1 MKRNLLLILLLVGV
15 GSRVYAQA
23 DTLSQRIILIG
34 DAGQLTNGRH
44 PVVDAVKKNIPLDNK
59 TTIIFLGDNL
69 YKNGLPDVQYRN
81 YAQARAVLDSQ
92 VSVADGTPAKV
103 FMIPGNHDWENG
115 SRGGYNAI
123 IRQQLYVDFL
133 GKKNVKYYPEDG
145 CPGPVEVPVGDNVVL
160 ILFDS
165 QWWLHPHD
173 KPEIES
179 DCKCKTKEELVDQIA
194 DIAARNSRKL
204 VLLACHHPFKSNGIH
219 GGFFTLKQHLF
230 PFTDIRKSMYIPLPV
245 IGSIYPI
252 ARSVFGAPQDIS
264 HPTYT
269 DMINRITEAIRR
281 SSPNVV
287 FVSGHDHNL
296 QLIREQ
302 GYHYIVSGGGC
313 KQGRTSRNKNSLF
326 NSTSEGFAVM
336 EISTNKNVNTTF
348 YTVADTIQK
357 SETFPLLNF
366 TKLAASFIDTTAKAA
381 LDSSF
386 TYPDSVSAAIS
397 KELTPVKGMKRYFM
411 GNNYRKE
418 WSTPVNMKIFNLRR
432 EKGGFVIEGLGGSTQ
447 TKALRLKNR
456 STGEEWVLRS
466 MNKSPVNTIPEAFRA
481 AGLVQDLATE
491 LKTSTFPFGALIT
504 PGLLDAA
511 GLPGARPE
519 LFFVPDDPALE
530 FYRPLFANTVCM
542 LEKRNASFD
551 NSKTLTT
558 AKLMDKML
566 EENDHRPDQ
575 SKVLKA
581 RLLDMLI
588 ADYDRH
594 LDQWRWG
601 SIDTGKGKI
610 YYPIPRDRDQSF
622 FYSNGR
628 LLHFLTGRSLP
639 FLKGFREDIPKV
651 DWLNYIA
658 RDFDRIFL
666 TGLDQQDWEKAI
678 LEIRNELSD
687 SVIRAAVN
695 ELPPEI
701 YKIRGEKITG
711 KLISRREALAEAAMK
726 YYHFISRQVN
736 IIGSN
741 QKEYFRVRSIGDQL
755 QVRVF
760 AKSRKNDTSFLMYSR
775 VFDPAV
781 TREIRLFGL
790 HDEDVFEVAQDAS
803 SRIKLR
809 IIGGRGIDTFNIKG
823 KVEALLYDLKDPAGG
838 GDYFLKDSSH
848 AKKRF
853 SIDPPVN
860 DKSIL
865 GFNYNTTR
873 FPQVHLNYNSDD
885 GILIGAGFSHRSHG
899 FRNLPYATDQ
909 RLTALYGVD
918 RAAIRLHYRG
928 EFNHITRNLDLL
940 VRASF
945 LGPSLHNFFGL
956 GNKPVIDPARPRRY
970 YQALFNLFDAELL
983 FRKRY
988 FDKLHIMIG
997 PWYQTYSASAS
1008 RNRNNILGKASQ
1020 VGLDPDDVFRR
1031 KTYAGFK
1038 AGLLL
1043 DNRNREFFP
1052 TRGIQ
1057 WKHELTLGSRIS
1069 SGEGKYMAYTH
1080 DMSVYASL
1088 REPAK
1093 LVAVI
1098 KFGGGRIF
1106 SKNFEYYQ
1114 AMSFGTQTD
1123 LPGFRK
1129 NRFAGKS
1136 SMYGGLEF
1144 RMQLFDIN
1152 SYIMPGPFGIS
1163 AFYNAGRIWQPG
1175 DRSGSKKWHGA
1186 YGFGVYYLPFNM
1198 FALSAYAGFSEGE
1211 KMFNFGLGTK
1221 INISY

>member
-1 MKRNLLLILLLVGV
+1 MKRNFLLILFLLMAAVRVG
-15 GSRVYAQA
+15 AQN
-23 DTLSQRIILIG
+23 DTISQRIILIG

-44 PVVDAVKKNIPLDNK
+44 PVVDAVKKNITLDNR
-59 TTIIFLGDNL
+59 TTVLFLGDNL
-69 YKNGLPDVQYRN
+69 YKHGLPDEQYKN

-92 VSVADGTPAKV
+92 VSIADGTPAKV
-103 FMIPGNHDWENG
+103 YMIPGNHDWENG

-145 CPGPVEVPVGDNVVL
+145 CPGPVEVKVSDDVVL

-194 DIAARNSRKL
+194 DIAARNAKKL

-230 PFTDIRKSMYIPLPV
+230 PFTDIKKSLYLPLPV

-252 ARSVFGAPQDIS
+252 ARSVFGTPQDIS
-264 HPTYT
+264 HPVYT
-269 DMINRITEAIRR
+269 NMINQVTDAVRR

-296 QLIREQ
+296 QLIRDE

-313 KQGRTSRNKNSLF
+313 KQSRTSNHRNSLF
-326 NSTSEGFAVM
+326 NSRSEGFVVM
-336 EISTNKNVNTTF
+336 EVSKNKQVNATF
-348 YTVADTIQK
+348 YTVGDTVQK
-357 SETFPLLNF
+357 FPSYSLFNF
-366 TKLAASFIDTTAKAA
+366 SKLDPSFIDSSSKAA
-381 LDSSF
+381 IDTNFS
-386 TYPDSVSAAIS
+386 YPDSVTASIS
-397 KELTPVKGMKRYFM
+397 KELTPVKGLKRYFM

-418 WSTPVNMKIFNLRR
+418 WSAPVSMRIFNLRR
-432 EKGGFVIEGLGGSTQ
+432 EKGGFVIDGLGGSTQ
-447 TKALRLKNR
+447 TKSLRLKNK

-466 MNKSPVNTIPEAFRA
+466 MNKSPVNTIPEAFRGA
-481 AGLVQDLATE
+481 VVKDIATE
-491 LKTSTFPFGALIT
+491 LKTSTYPYGAFIT
-504 PGLLDAA
+504 PGLTDAL
-511 GLPGARPE
+511 GLAAAKPE

-551 NSKTLTT
+551 AGKTLTT

-566 EENDHRPDQ
+566 EENDHRPQQAD
-575 SKVLKA
+575 VLKA
-581 RLLDMLI
+581 RLVDMLI
-588 ADYDRH
+588 GDYDRH

-622 FYSNGR
+622 FNSDGR
-628 LLHFLTGRSLP
+628 LLGFISKRSMP
-639 FLKGFREDIPKV
+639 FLKGFRDDIPKIK
-651 DWLNYIA
+651 WLNYIA

-666 TGLDQQDWEKAI
+666 TDLDQADWEKTI
-678 LEIRNELSD
+678 SGFQQKLSD
-687 SVIRAAVN
+687 SVIHQAVK
-695 ELPPEI
+695 ELPADI
-701 YKIRGEKITG
+701 YKIRGEKIASRI
-711 KLISRREALAEAAMK
+711 ISRRNAIKDAAMQ
-726 YYHFISRQVN
+726 YYHFLSREVN

-741 QKEYFRVRSIGDQL
+741 QKEYFRVSSAGDKL
-755 QVRVF
+755 LVKVY
-760 AKSRKNDTSFLMYSR
+760 AKSRKSDTSFLMYSR
-775 VFDPAV
+775 EFDPKV

-790 HDEDVFEVAQDAS
+790 HDEDVFEVDKDARS
-803 SRIKLR
+803 SIKLR

-823 KVEALLYDLKDPAGG
+823 NVEALLYDLKGDAGTG
-838 GDYFLKDSSH
+838 GDYFIKDSSH

-853 SIDPPVN
+853 SYDPPVN

-885 GILIGAGFSHRSHG
+885 GILIGAGFSHRTYG
-899 FRNLPYATDQ
+899 FRNLPYASDQ
-909 RLTALYGVD
+909 RLTALYGID
-918 RAAIRLHYRG
+918 RGALRLQYRG

-940 VRASF
+940 IRANYAS
-945 LGPSLHNFFGL
+945 PSLNNFFGL
-956 GNKPVIDPARPRRY
+956 GNNTTYDKSLPRRY
-970 YQALFNLFDAELL
+970 YQTLFSAFEAELL
-983 FRKRY
+983 FRRRY
-988 FDKLHIMIG
+988 FDKLHLVVG
-997 PWYQTYSASAS
+997 PYYFTYNARAS
-1008 RNRNNILGKASQ
+1008 RNSETVLGKSAQ
-1020 VGLDPDDVFRR
+1020 VGLNQEDVFRR
-1031 KTYAGFK
+1031 KTYAGFR
-1038 AGLLL
+1038 AGIMI
-1043 DNRNREFFP
+1043 DNRNKEFFP
-1052 TRGIQ
+1052 TRGMI
-1057 WKHELTLGSRIS
+1057 WRHDLLLTSRIS
-1069 SGEGKYMAYTH
+1069 EGEGKYVAYTH
-1080 DMSVYASL
+1080 DMALYASL

-1106 SKNFEYYQ
+1106 SKNFEYFQ
-1114 AMSFGTQTD
+1114 AMSVGAQND

-1129 NRFAGKS
+1129 NRYAGKS
-1136 SMYGGLEF
+1136 SMYGGLEM
-1144 RMQLFDIN
+1144 RMQLFNIN

-1163 AFYNAGRIWQPG
+1163 AFYNMGRVWLPG
-1175 DRSGSKKWHGA
+1175 DRPGPQKWHGA
-1186 YGFGVYYLPFNM
+1186 YGVGVYYLPFNM
-1198 FALSAYAGFSEGE
+1198 FSVSVYAGFNNGE
-1211 KMFNFGLGTK
+1211 KMLNFGLGTK
-1221 INISY
+1221 FNLTY